1 MKRLFILFIAI
12 FSIALI
18 ILTITIVNLGNYS
31 GLPRKMESINSNTF
45 PNQPSEEAGSYNAF
59 NYGKVDSYASLHAV
73 SHYNNPLSS
82 EHSDISRSTLMISGL
97 ISTNFFNNFFFIFG
111 LLFLGTAILLFLL
124 YNTIQARKTAQSTE
138 NRFRT
143 LLEAN
148 PSAIMIFQNFRLGF
162 VNSALA
168 DLTGFTREEL
178 TQMEIWQLIHPSS
191 LNNPAADTIDVK
203 SKTFSFRGE
212 FRIITKNKKE
222 KWIDLSTRSI
232 DFYNQPAVL
241 ATAIDITER
250 KNAELHIKESEL
262 RYKNFFSKNSAI
274 MLITDP
280 DTGNIQ
286 DANQAAINY
295 YGYSREK
302 LVTMNMSQINVLS
315 SVSIKREIVQAKTQN
330 RNYYYLKHKLA
341 DGSERDVEV
350 YTSMI
355 EVQSTL
361 LSYCI
366 VFDIT
371 ERRKIEEELKKAK
384 EMAEEAN
391 RVKSFF
397 VSNVSHEIR
406 TPLNAII
413 GLTDLIIEGEQL
425 SSKQMQNMKSIKYSS
440 DHLLGVINDVLDFS
454 KLEAGKVELEKIEF
468 DIYTLINESVKTVEF
483 KANESQIAINT
494 SIDPDIPPVL
504 KGDPSRLRQI
514 LLNLL
519 SNAIK
524 FTHEG
529 HVDIQVKIINRD
541 TDKAELKFS
550 VSDTGIGIP
559 EHKQKQLFQSFTQ
572 AESDTTSKY
581 GGTGLGLSISK
592 KLVELQNGKIGMK
605 SIEGMGST
613 FWFSINYE
621 ISEKTFLPDMNKVS
635 GRLKDLSGVKI
646 LMAEDDK
653 MNQFVMKQII
663 EKWNGFLDIAHNGRE
678 AIEKL
683 EKNDY
688 HLVLMDLHMPELNG
702 YETARKIRNAKSAV
716 LNHDLPI
723 VALTADVTSE
733 TRQKVKEA
741 GMNDFITKPSEQD
754 IIYKKIMSALRNTK
768 TCFVEKK
775 ALPVSKEQPKEQNL
789 EKSKLRI
796 QKALADIFDED
807 TEGIVALIVRFL
819 KEIPRTIVGIN
830 EAFYDQDLENLG
842 KLVHKIKPG
851 YSYMGFSEVSDKITR
866 IQELTKSKSNPAR
879 LEELCRELDEDS
891 RKIIYILR
899 QLHKDYLSNNTTN
912 IHQKLE

>member
-1 MKRLFILFIAI
+1 MKRLFVLFIAI
-12 FSIALI
+12 FSFALI
-18 ILTITIVNLGNYS
+18 ILTITIVNFDSYS
-31 GLPRKMESINSNTF
+31 GLPRKMQSISSNTLQ
-45 PNQPSEEAGSYNAF
+45 NHPSEEVGSYNAF
-59 NYGKVDSYASLHAV
+59 NYGKVHHYASLYAV
-73 SHYNNPLSS
+73 SHFYNPLSS
-82 EHSDISRSTLMISGL
+82 EHSHIPGSKLMISGL
-97 ISTNFFNNFFFIFG
+97 SSAYFVNNLFFILG
-111 LLFLGTAILLFLL
+111 LLLLGTAILLFLL
-124 YNTIQARKTAQSTE
+124 YNTLQARKTAQTTE
-138 NRFRT
+138 YRFRT

-162 VNSALA
+162 VNSALV

-191 LNNPAADTIDVK
+191 LNNPAVDAIDAK
-203 SKTFSFRGE
+203 NKTFSFRGE
-212 FRIITKNKKE
+212 FRIITKNQTE

-232 DFYNQPAVL
+232 DFYNQPAVI

-250 KNAELHIKESEL
+250 KNTELHIKESEL

-274 MLITDP
+274 MLIIDP

-302 LVTMNMSQINVLS
+302 LVTMNMSHINVLS
-315 SVSIKREIVQAKTQN
+315 SMSIKREIVQAKAEN

-341 DGSERDVEV
+341 DGSERDVEI

-371 ERRKIEEELKKAK
+371 ERRKVEEELKKAK
-384 EMAEEAN
+384 EMAEEATQ
-391 RVKSFF
+391 VKSFF

-425 SSKQMQNMKSIKYSS
+425 TSKQMQNMKSIKYSS

-468 DIYTLINESVKTVEF
+468 DVYTLINESVKTVEF
-483 KANESQIAINT
+483 KANETQIAINT
-494 SIDPDIPPVL
+494 FIDPDVPPVL

-529 HVDIQVKIINRD
+529 HVDIQVKILHRG
-541 TDKAELKFS
+541 TDKAEIKFS

-559 EHKQKQLFQSFTQ
+559 EHKQSQLFQSFTQ
-572 AESDTTSKY
+572 AESDTSSKY

-592 KLVELQNGKIGMK
+592 KLVELQNGRIGLK

-613 FWFSINYE
+613 FWFCLNYE
-621 ISEKTFLPDMNKVS
+621 ISEKTFVPDMTKVS
-635 GRLKDLSGVKI
+635 GRIKDLSGVKI

-663 EKWNGFLDIAHNGRE
+663 EKWNGLLDIAQNGRE

-702 YETARKIRNAKSAV
+702 YEAARKIRNPQSAV

-754 IIYKKIMSALRNTK
+754 IIYKKIISALRNTK

-775 ALPVSKEQPKEQNL
+775 ARPVSKEQPKEQNL

-807 TEGIVALIVRFL
+807 TEATVALIVRFL

-851 YSYMGFSEVSDKITR
+851 YSYMGFSEVSDKITQ